1 MLPNRILMQNGIESI
16 KFFALVVYDILSELF
31 MLFIFFYIIINYLK
45 NIINKLIFRILKDI
59 NND

>member
-1 MLPNRILMQNGIESI
+1 LLPNRILMQNGIESI